1 MEPFRICQACTLV
14 VAVRNHTPLPDLVQ
28 EMERL
33 TQKYQGHFIRLDTMN
48 IDVSSQLL
56 REWTASGKSLRYYV
70 PDEVIAYM
78 KEHDIYLG
86 GE

>member
-1 MEPFRICQACTLV
+1 M
-14 VAVRNHTPLPDLVQ
+14 RNHTPLPDLVQ